1 MSDATASGTPIT
13 FSWGQLSWSAVALLG
28 GLVVA
33 LYWDVVPSMAYVW
46 WTDEAYSHGLLIPPL
61 AAYVAW
67 LNRDRILATPA
78 SADSRGLILAAA
90 GCTLHVLGRLGAEF
104 FLTRVSLVVI
114 LAGIILTYWGLG
126 RLRQMAFSLV
136 LLATM
141 VPIPAIVYNK
151 LAAPLQLFAS
161 WVASNAIQMMGI
173 PIFRDG
179 NVMHL
184 SNISLGVAEACS
196 GLRSISSLS
205 VLALVLGYFIC
216 RTLPIRSLLFFLA
229 FPVAIGV
236 NVLRIVITALFARE
250 DPALAEGFFH
260 SFSGWVVFLVGF
272 GLMYVLAT
280 LLARFEPPANMRVG
294 AATQ

>member
-1 MSDATASGTPIT
+1 MSDAAAGDAPIA
-13 FSWGQLSWSAVALLG
+13 FSWNQLSWSAVALVG
-28 GLVVA
+28 GLVA
-33 LYWDVVPSMAYVW
+33 LLYWDVVPGMAYVW

-78 SADSRGLILAAA
+78 AADSRGLILVAS
-90 GCTLHVLGRLGAEF
+90 GCAVHILGRLGAEF
-104 FLTRVSLVVI
+104 FLTRVSLVII
-114 LAGIILTYWGLG
+114 LAGIILTYWGVG
-126 RLRQMAFSLV
+126 RLQQMTFSLV

-161 WVASNAIQMMGI
+161 WVASNAIEMLGI

-184 SNISLGVAEACS
+184 SEISLGVAEACS

-216 RTLPIRSLLFFLA
+216 RTVPVRFLLFFLA

-250 DPALAEGFFH
+250 NPALAEGFFH

-272 GLMYVLAT
+272 GFMYLLAAT
-280 LLARFEPPANMRVG
+280 LARFEPRKNVVVG
-294 AATQ
+294 ESQ

>member
-1 MSDATASGTPIT
+1 MSDAATGAAPIA
-13 FSWGQLSWSAVALLG
+13 FSWNQLSWSAVALVG
-28 GLVVA
+28 GLVA
-33 LYWDVVPSMAYVW
+33 LLYWDVVPGMAYIW

-67 LNRDRILATPA
+67 LNRDRILAVPA
-78 SADSRGLILAAA
+78 SADSRGLLLAAF
-90 GCTLHVLGRLGAEF
+90 GCGVHILGRLGAEF
-104 FLTRVSLVVI
+104 FLTRVSLVII
-114 LAGIILTYWGLG
+114 LAGIILTYWGAG
-126 RLRQMAFSLV
+126 RLQQMAFSLV

-161 WVASNAIQMMGI
+161 WVASNTIEMMGI

-184 SNISLGVAEACS
+184 SDISLGVAEACS
-196 GLRSISSLS
+196 GLRSISSLT

-216 RTLPIRSLLFFLA
+216 SSLPIRSLLFFLA

-250 DPALAEGFFH
+250 DAALAEGFFH

-272 GLMYVLAT
+272 GFMYLLAT
-280 LLARFEPPANMRVG
+280 VMARFETPKNVEVG
-294 AATQ
+294 ESQ